1 MSEGLP
7 SMGVTSLSTLSA
19 TPRATANADVLK
31 TLRWLKAQ
39 AQSGTGDAYVTDA
52 YRSGSSWY
60 RVWSNGL
67 IEQGGS
73 KPLPGQGTKI
83 SLVRSYS
90 SSSSYQVVVSKY
102 SSTADTSWDPAQ
114 GPLHASNKS
123 TSSFYVNTHVD
134 CGSGFSCQW
143 YAFGY

>member
-1 MSEGLP
+1 MSD
-7 SMGVTSLSTLSA
+7 STVLSGTGGASVK
-19 TPRATANADVLK
+19 TITADASVLK
-31 TLRWLKAQ
+31 AMNWLKAQ

-52 YRSGSSWY
+52 YRSESSWY

-73 KPLPGQGTKI
+73 KALSGQGTKI

-102 SSTADTSWDPAQ
+102 SSTADTSWGPAN
-114 GPLHASNKS
+114 GPLHVSNKS
-123 TSSFYVNTHVD
+123 TSSFYVNTRED
-134 CGSGFSCQW
+134 YGSSIYCQW